1 MRGPGV
7 DVRPGDVVR
16 RFLMQDGAP
25 AREHGTGPLARPG
38 DERAGERAELEQ
50 LRTEVAQLRVAL
62 TRRPVIDMA
71 KGAVMAVARCDEET
85 AFQQLSRVSQAH
97 NVKLFDLAT
106 ALLQD
111 LPASA
116 AGVPPREP
124 HPTPTTVRDPRE
136 LVARHWTRV

>member
-1 MRGPGV
+1 
-7 DVRPGDVVR
+7 
-16 RFLMQDGAP
+16 MQDSALP
-25 AREHGTGPLARPG
+25 REHRTEPAAPP
-38 DERAGERAELEQ
+38 RAELAPERPGEHAEVEQ
-50 LRTEVAQLRVAL
+50 LRTEVEQLRVAL

-71 KGAVMAVARCDEET
+71 KGAVMAVARCDEDT

-116 AGVPPREP
+116 TGVPPREP
-124 HPTPTTVRDPRE
+124 RPTPTTVRDPRE
-136 LVARHWTRV
+136 LVARLWTRV